1 MLPRLKA
8 PRTSPSRKN
17 QYQRLPRR
25 NAARSRASAAL
36 QLLLLVSL
44 LFLSTQPLVADDLQ
58 KAETLEKSGHPA
70 EAIGLY
76 QKWLRSSPASAAWD
90 KTLLHTAELMTD
102 PSEAVATLL
111 GGLPK
116 LTTETARHEVY
127 VRVGRLDELLGDWT
141 GAQESFQNAS
151 LVPGPKDFESL
162 LQSARILLQLGELP
176 KASAQVRSIVTIC
189 QDPAIVAAAQV
200 VLVRLDAIS
209 GRASEAETQI
219 TKLLVGLVELSPQSL
234 AELYDAAARL
244 GLSKQQA
251 LIRTALKTRYPQSP
265 ESSVVDGKTP
275 AFPSPAR
282 LLGFSQSPYGDA
294 TAPPAGSTA
303 LGSTGSE
310 ATASINETAAVTPAN
325 GKHQS
330 VDVQIGSYRDH
341 TNAEY
346 RLQDLENA
354 GFTGKILKANI
365 GGSTYYKVVIP
376 NVLLSRSQEVL
387 TKLKVKGFE
396 GFLLYD

>member
-1 MLPRLKA
+1 MLPRLKS

-17 QYQRLPRR
+17 QHQRLPRG
-25 NAARSRASAAL
+25 NAARSRTSAVH
-36 QLLLLVSL
+36 QLLLLVT
-44 LFLSTQPLVADDLQ
+44 LFYLSTQPLAADDLQ
-58 KAETLEKSGHPA
+58 KAQSLEKSGQTA
-70 EAIGLY
+70 EAVSLY
-76 QKWLRSSPASAAWD
+76 EKWLQSSPASAAWD
-90 KTLLHTAELMTD
+90 RTLLHTAELMTD
-102 PSEAVATLL
+102 PSQAVATLL

-162 LQSARILLQLGELP
+162 LQSARILIQLGELP
-176 KASAQVRSIVTIC
+176 KASAQVRSIVAIC
-189 QDPAIVAAAQV
+189 QDPAIVAEAQV

-209 GRASEAETQI
+209 GRTSQAETEI
-219 TKLLVGLVELSPQSL
+219 TKLLDGSVGLSPQSL

-244 GLSKQQA
+244 GLSKQQTQ
-251 LIRTALKTRYPQSP
+251 IRAALKTRYPQSP
-265 ESSVVDGKTP
+265 ESSVIDGKTP

-294 TAPPAGSTA
+294 AAPPAGSTA
-303 LGSTGSE
+303 LGSTVSGP
-310 ATASINETAAVTPAN
+310 ATSVEQPAAGNPAK
-325 GKHQS
+325 GQQT

-346 RLQDLENA
+346 RLQDLQNA
-354 GFTGKILKANI
+354 GFTGTILKAEI

-376 NVLLSRSQEVL
+376 SVPLAQSQEVL